1 MSGSAGFGSDPFY
14 TVKSEVATTL
24 DGLSAK
30 VHNYVQTVQ
39 TTNCA
44 KSNRSFWE
52 MKRSLEKEIKGV
64 ETQIKELHSVLEHVE
79 QNRSNFRHID
89 DQELKDRKQFVAK
102 AKSTVKS
109 YKGECVKESI
119 KSKIQMDEKADK
131 EKQKTSQS
139 SSSQDDVSIE
149 MSGLTNRRNN
159 GNSNTNNFIEDQRLQ
174 SQLMLQEQD
183 EGLEELGNAVTR
195 VGKMA
200 GNINETLI
208 KQNKMLDD
216 LGNDLDETSGRMD
229 AVMKR
234 LEKLL
239 QTKDKCQIWTIVSLF
254 LVLIVLVFLVIYT

>member
-1 MSGSAGFGSDPFY
+1 
-14 TVKSEVATTL
+14 
-24 DGLSAK
+24 
-30 VHNYVQTVQ
+30 
-39 TTNCA
+39 
-44 KSNRSFWE
+44 
-52 MKRSLEKEIKGV
+52 
-64 ETQIKELHSVLEHVE
+64 
-79 QNRSNFRHID
+79 
-89 DQELKDRKQFVAK
+89 
-102 AKSTVKS
+102 
-109 YKGECVKESI
+109 
-119 KSKIQMDEKADK
+119 
-131 EKQKTSQS
+131 
-139 SSSQDDVSIE
+139 

-159 GNSNTNNFIEDQRLQ
+159 GNSNTSNFIEDQRLQ

-208 KQNKMLDD
+208 KQNNMLDD

-239 QTKDKCQIWTIVSLF
+239 QTKDKCQIWTIVALF